1 MEELNT
7 VSALALTVFASGTIC
22 QHINLLTN
30 LLYEEIRL
38 MANDFFPVE
47 RNRYFYGKLLTVKD
61 FEAEQNYNRNK
72 HRFSNIAMNGAGVVY
87 GLGVTVHD
95 DSTLLIESGFAI
107 DYEGQEII
115 LEESL
120 IRKLPMIDGYE
131 SIGDSSDVWL
141 AIAYE
146 EEGTKPVNAVNTGNT
161 ANSEFNMTREGYRL
175 FLSAEKPDFKEI
187 LESNGYKNVST
198 IYSDNKLSIVAAIDD
213 IVVSGM
219 DLNVHFLIVKDYN
232 TPPIN
237 FVLTGESEF
246 TESGI
251 VELVYSQASQEKRQ
265 CMIVDVP
272 VMIDGVSEYIGQ
284 LFSRNVEL
292 SLEIGSRHYKNY
304 VKIPAE
310 VNAVSSERD
319 ADELRRKRDN
329 LAVHLREKNVP
340 IYLSKIE
347 LIHSTASVFINTLT
361 DLPFEQKIRRGT
373 TEGIKN
379 SGLISVETKVRKI
392 EYWQK
397 PDVKSSYNPKNG
409 KLSFEFGIPVP
420 EQYDYS
426 VCHGVVD
433 LEMPGGIKVNSRFY
447 SEEIPHGLGSGTVD
461 VRLSIEFLS
470 EGNGKSIL
478 FGNKEVFKSKNS
490 GVNPPWAEVAAV
502 VFPEKGTMK
511 IGVWLHDTVE
521 GNRIRV
527 HYFAQKPERDTDRI
541 YDRSKPVVRILPEV
555 TRLSAGDR
563 LHFRAIVEGSDDKG
577 VTFRVEEEGGGV
589 IDINGVYQAP
599 EQTGTYEIVAE
610 STADPESK
618 ASAYVIVE

>member
-1 MEELNT
+1 
-7 VSALALTVFASGTIC
+7 
-22 QHINLLTN
+22 
-30 LLYEEIRL
+30 

-72 HRFSNIAMNGAGVVY
+72 HRFTNIAINGAGVVY
-87 GLGVTVHD
+87 GLGVTAND
-95 DSTLLIESGFAI
+95 DTTLLIESGFAI
-107 DYEGQEII
+107 DYEGQEIVI
-115 LEESL
+115 EEAL

-131 SIGDSSDVWL
+131 KIGDSTDAWL
-141 AIAYE
+141 AVAYE
-146 EEGTKPVNAVNTGNT
+146 EKPTNPVNAVNTGT
-161 ANSEFNMTREGYRL
+161 SGNSEYNMTREGYRL

-187 LESNGYKNVST
+187 LESNGYKNVNT
-198 IYSDNKLSIVAAIDD
+198 IYSDKKLSIVMAVDD
-213 IVVSGM
+213 IVVAGT
-219 DLNVHFLIVKDYN
+219 DLNIHFLIVKDYD

-237 FVLTGESEF
+237 FALTGESEF
-246 TESGI
+246 TESGV
-251 VELVYSQASQEKRQ
+251 VELVYSQASNEKRQ
-265 CMIVDVP
+265 CMIVDIP
-272 VMIDGVSEYIGQ
+272 THINGVTEYIGQ

-292 SLEIGSRHYKNY
+292 NIEIGSRNYKNY

-310 VNAVSSERD
+310 VNAMASERD
-319 ADELRRKRDN
+319 AEDLRRKRDN

-340 IYLSKIE
+340 IYLAKIE
-347 LIHSTASVFINTLT
+347 LIHSTASMFINTIT
-361 DLPFEQKIRRGT
+361 DLPFEQRVRRNASGSF
-373 TEGIKN
+373 KN
-379 SGLISVETKVRKI
+379 GGLVNVETKVRRI

-397 PDVKSSYNPKNG
+397 PDVKSSFNPKSG
-409 KLSFEFGIPVP
+409 KLSFDFGIPVP

-447 SEEIPHGLGSGTVD
+447 SDEIPHGLGAGTVD
-461 VRLSIEFLS
+461 VRLSIEFMTPN
-470 EGNGKSIL
+470 NGKAVL

-490 GVNPPWAEVAAV
+490 GINPPWAETAVV

-511 IGVWLHDTVE
+511 IGVWLHDTVD

-555 TRLSAGDR
+555 TRLSAGDK
-563 LHFRAIVEGSDDKG
+563 LHFRAIVEGCDDKN

-589 IDINGVYQAP
+589 IDANGVYQAP
-599 EQTGTYEIVAE
+599 EQTGTYEIIAA
-610 STADPESK
+610 STADPDVT

>member
-1 MEELNT
+1 
-7 VSALALTVFASGTIC
+7 
-22 QHINLLTN
+22 
-30 LLYEEIRL
+30 

-72 HRFSNIAMNGAGVVY
+72 HRFTNIAINGAGVVY
-87 GLGVTVHD
+87 GLGVTAND
-95 DSTLLIESGFAI
+95 DTTLLIESGFAI
-107 DYEGQEII
+107 DYEGQEIVI
-115 LEESL
+115 EEAL

-131 SIGDSSDVWL
+131 KIGDSTDAWL
-141 AIAYE
+141 AVAYE
-146 EEGTKPVNAVNTGNT
+146 EKPTNPVNAVNTGT
-161 ANSEFNMTREGYRL
+161 SGNSEYNMTREGYRL

-187 LESNGYKNVST
+187 LESNGYKNVNT
-198 IYSDNKLSIVAAIDD
+198 IYSDKKLSIVMAVDD
-213 IVVSGM
+213 IVVAGT
-219 DLNVHFLIVKDYN
+219 DLNIHFLIVKDYD

-237 FVLTGESEF
+237 FVLSGESEF
-246 TESGI
+246 TESGV
-251 VELVYSQASQEKRQ
+251 VELVYSQASNEKRQ

-272 VMIDGVSEYIGQ
+272 THINGVTEYIGQ

-292 SLEIGSRHYKNY
+292 SIEIGSRNYKNY
-304 VKIPAE
+304 IKIPAE
-310 VNAVSSERD
+310 VNATASERD
-319 ADELRRKRDN
+319 AEDLRRKRDN

-340 IYLSKIE
+340 IYLAKIE
-347 LIHSTASVFINTLT
+347 LIHSTASMFINTIT
-361 DLPFEQKIRRGT
+361 DLPFEQRVRRNAFGSF
-373 TEGIKN
+373 KN
-379 SGLISVETKVRKI
+379 GGLVNVETKVRRI

-397 PDVKSSYNPKNG
+397 PDVKSSFNPKSG
-409 KLSFEFGIPVP
+409 KLSFDFGIPVP

-447 SEEIPHGLGSGTVD
+447 SDEIPHGLGAGTVD
-461 VRLSIEFLS
+461 VRLSIEFMTPN
-470 EGNGKSIL
+470 NGKAVL

-490 GVNPPWAEVAAV
+490 GINPPWAETAVV

-511 IGVWLHDTVE
+511 IGVWLHDTVD

-555 TRLSAGDR
+555 TRLSAGDK
-563 LHFRAIVEGSDDKG
+563 LHFRAIVEGCDDKN

-589 IDINGVYQAP
+589 IDANGVYQAP
-599 EQTGTYEIVAE
+599 EQTGTYEIIAA
-610 STADPESK
+610 STADPDVT